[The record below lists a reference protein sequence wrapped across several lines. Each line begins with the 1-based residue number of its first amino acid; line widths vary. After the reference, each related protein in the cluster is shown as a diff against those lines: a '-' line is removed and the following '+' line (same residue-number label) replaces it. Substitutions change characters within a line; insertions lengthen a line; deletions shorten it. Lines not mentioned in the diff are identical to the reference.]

1 MPRIKKQGLDYFPL
15 NTDFIHDRLV
25 RRIMKREGDASLS
38 VLIEVL
44 SYIYSGEGY
53 YVCADALFYE
63 DLSSNLY
70 EKTSDDIRRIVSLA
84 VEYGIFDAVLHVKY
98 GILTSADIQR
108 QYLFST
114 KRRNVSHLDP
124 VYCLIS
130 EELLGRPSGKN
141 GAGNRS
147 SQPRKTVN
155 SVNETSGE
163 SFATADEQG
172 GPGESEVNVNRAE
185 NGSFIPENVT
195 SGTHSIAQ
203 NSIAQ
208 NSIAEHSVAKNRKDS
223 PSPSFPEAE
232 CGNPESGNPK
242 GEEEKEKEERGGK
255 EGGKEENFLEKNTEA
270 PLPAKRRE
278 WTNETLSELQ
288 PPTDGIGRNY
298 DGLIYNMRLYGIP
311 PMEQYAI
318 IRKSNFGAIGGPVW
332 KGFCALRDSCGKIK
346 MPGRYLLSVM
356 NR

>member
-53 YVCADALFYE
+53 YVCADVLFYE

-84 VEYGIFDAVLHVKY
+84 VEYGIFDAALHAKY

-124 VYCLIS
+124 AYCLIS
-130 EELLGRPSGKN
+130 EELLARPSGKN

-147 SQPRKTVN
+147 SQPRETVN
-155 SVNETSGE
+155 SVNKTSME
-163 SFATADEQG
+163 SSVTADEQG
-172 GPGESEVNVNRAE
+172 GSDESEVNVNRAE

-203 NSIAQ
+203 NSIA
-208 NSIAEHSVAKNRKDS
+208 EHSVAKNRKDS
-223 PSPSFPEAE
+223 PSPSSPEAE
-232 CGNPESGNPK
+232 CGNPESGKPERRRRK
-242 GEEEKEKEERGGK
+242 GKRR
-255 EGGKEENFLEKNTEA
+255 
-270 PLPAKRRE
+270 KRRE
-278 WTNETLSELQ
+278 
-288 PPTDGIGRNY
+288 GR
-298 DGLIYNMRLYGIP
+298 
-311 PMEQYAI
+311 
-318 IRKSNFGAIGGPVW
+318 RKGGKFSRKEHGGASSVQTSGMDQRNP
-332 KGFCALRDSCGKIK
+332 LRTATSH
-346 MPGRYLLSVM
+346 
-356 NR
+356 

>member
-84 VEYGIFDAVLHVKY
+84 VEYGIFDAALHAKY

-124 VYCLIS
+124 AYCLIS
-130 EELLGRPSGKN
+130 EELLARPSGKN

-147 SQPRKTVN
+147 SQPRETVN
-155 SVNETSGE
+155 SVNETSME
-163 SFATADEQG
+163 SSVTADEQG
-172 GPGESEVNVNRAE
+172 GSDELEVNVNRAE

-203 NSIAQ
+203 NST
-208 NSIAEHSVAKNRKDS
+208 SEHSVAQQSKAQPHFNSPLKTAGEKAERKKIGAEEISSGSSCGRDVS
-223 PSPSFPEAE
+223 GSGKRKKWTQETVDALLPPS
-232 CGNPESGNPK
+232 
-242 GEEEKEKEERGGK
+242 
-255 EGGKEENFLEKNTEA
+255 
-270 PLPAKRRE
+270 
-278 WTNETLSELQ
+278 
-288 PPTDGIGRNY
+288 DGTSRNY
-298 DGLIYNMRLYGIP
+298 AGLLDNLRSYGIP
-311 PMEQYAI
+311 PSEQYAI
-318 IRKSNFGAIGGPVW
+318 ILKSNFGAIGGAIW
-332 KGFCALRDSCGKIK
+332 RGIATLRGSGGKIK
-346 MPGRYLLSVM
+346 LPGRYLLSVVS
-356 NR
+356 RKEEAAVS

>member
-84 VEYGIFDAVLHVKY
+84 VEYGIFDAALHAKY

-124 VYCLIS
+124 AYCLIS
-130 EELLGRPSGKN
+130 EELLARPSGKN
-141 GAGNRS
+141 GAGNRI
-147 SQPRKTVN
+147 SQSRETVN
-155 SVNETSGE
+155 SVNETSME
-163 SFATADEQG
+163 SSVTADEQG
-172 GPGESEVNVNRAE
+172 RSDELEVNVNRAE

-203 NSIAQ
+203 NSIA
-208 NSIAEHSVAKNRKDS
+208 EHSVAKNRKDS
-223 PSPSFPEAE
+223 PSPSSPEAE
-232 CGNPESGNPK
+232 CGNTESGNPK

-270 PLPAKRRE
+270 PLPSKRRE

-298 DGLIYNMRLYGIP
+298 DGLLYNMRLYGIP

-318 IRKSNFGAIGGPVW
+318 IRKSNFGAIGEPVW

>member
-84 VEYGIFDAVLHVKY
+84 VEYGIFDAALHAKY

-124 VYCLIS
+124 AYCLIS
-130 EELLGRPSGKN
+130 EELLARPSGKN

-147 SQPRKTVN
+147 SQPRETVN
-155 SVNETSGE
+155 SVNETSME
-163 SFATADEQG
+163 SSVTADEQG
-172 GPGESEVNVNRAE
+172 GSDELEVNVNRAE

-208 NSIAEHSVAKNRKDS
+208 NRKEYPLLNSSPGGGTQNADLKSAEER
-223 PSPSFPEAE
+223 
-232 CGNPESGNPK
+232 
-242 GEEEKEKEERGGK
+242 EEEILFSQR
-255 EGGKEENFLEKNTEA
+255 EA
-270 PLPAKRRE
+270 GSEDAVLKKMSSKKASCNRPPRKK
-278 WTNETLSELQ
+278 WTDDDISRLQ
-288 PPTDGIGRNY
+288 PPQ
-298 DGLIYNMRLYGIP
+298 DGLKRNLDGLVFNLRQHHITQQ
-311 PMEQYAI
+311 EQYAI
-318 IRKSNFGAIGGPVW
+318 ILKSNFGIIGHPIW
-332 KGFCALRDSCGKIK
+332 KGFFDLRESHGKIRF
-346 MPGRYLLSVM
+346 PGKYLLSLCVK
-356 NR
+356 

>member
-84 VEYGIFDAVLHVKY
+84 VEYGIFDAALHAKY

-124 VYCLIS
+124 AYCLIS
-130 EELLGRPSGKN
+130 EELLARPSGKN

-147 SQPRKTVN
+147 SQPRETVN
-155 SVNETSGE
+155 SVNETSME
-163 SFATADEQG
+163 SSVTADEQG
-172 GPGESEVNVNRAE
+172 GSDELEVNVNRAE

-203 NSIAQ
+203 NSIA
-208 NSIAEHSVAKNRKDS
+208 EHSVAKNRKDS
-223 PSPSFPEAE
+223 PSPSSPEAE
-232 CGNPESGNPK
+232 CGNTESGNPK
-242 GEEEKEKEERGGK
+242 GE

-270 PLPAKRRE
+270 PLPSKRRE

-298 DGLIYNMRLYGIP
+298 DGLLYNMRLYGIP

>member
-53 YVCADALFYE
+53 YVCADVLFYE

-84 VEYGIFDAVLHVKY
+84 VEYGIFDAALHAKY

-124 VYCLIS
+124 AYCLIS
-130 EELLGRPSGKN
+130 EELLARPSGKN
-141 GAGNRS
+141 GASNRS
-147 SQPRKTVN
+147 SQPRETVN
-155 SVNETSGE
+155 SVNETSME
-163 SFATADEQG
+163 SSVTADEQG
-172 GPGESEVNVNRAE
+172 GSDELEVNVNRAE

-203 NSIAQ
+203 NSIA
-208 NSIAEHSVAKNRKDS
+208 EHSVAKNRKDS
-223 PSPSFPEAE
+223 PSPSSPEAE

-270 PLPAKRRE
+270 PLPSKRRE

-298 DGLIYNMRLYGIP
+298 DGLLYNMRLYGIP

>member
-84 VEYGIFDAVLHVKY
+84 VEYGIFDAALHAKY

-124 VYCLIS
+124 AYCLIS
-130 EELLGRPSGKN
+130 EELLARPSGKN

-147 SQPRKTVN
+147 SQPRETVN
-155 SVNETSGE
+155 S
-163 SFATADEQG
+163 
-172 GPGESEVNVNRAE
+172 NRAE

-203 NSIAQ
+203 NSIA
-208 NSIAEHSVAKNRKDS
+208 EHSVAKNRKDS
-223 PSPSFPEAE
+223 PSPSSPEAE
-232 CGNPESGNPK
+232 CGNTESGNPK

-255 EGGKEENFLEKNTEA
+255 EGGKEENFLEKHTEA
-270 PLPAKRRE
+270 PLPSKRRE

-298 DGLIYNMRLYGIP
+298 DGLLYNMRLYGIP

>member
-84 VEYGIFDAVLHVKY
+84 VEYGIFDAALHAKY

-124 VYCLIS
+124 AYCLIS
-130 EELLGRPSGKN
+130 EELLARPSGKN

-147 SQPRKTVN
+147 SQSRETVN
-155 SVNETSGE
+155 SVNETSME
-163 SFATADEQG
+163 SSVTADEQG
-172 GPGESEVNVNRAE
+172 RSDELEVNVNRAE

-203 NSIAQ
+203 NRIAQ
-208 NSIAEHSVAKNRKDS
+208 HRIEKPLLNSSPVGGTQNADEMSAEEEEEELVSSGGAPDVYIQTT
-223 PSPSFPEAE
+223 
-232 CGNPESGNPK
+232 SGNDKPH
-242 GEEEKEKEERGGK
+242 
-255 EGGKEENFLEKNTEA
+255 
-270 PLPAKRRE
+270 RRE
-278 WTNETLSELQ
+278 WTDEDVARLQ
-288 PPTDGIGRNY
+288 PPADGLDRNP
-298 DGLIYNMRLYGIP
+298 DGLIFNLRQFHIP
-311 PMEQYAI
+311 PQEQYVI
-318 IRKSNFGAIGGPVW
+318 VLKSNFGIIGHPVW
-332 KGFCALRDSCGKIK
+332 KGFFDLRESHGKIRQ
-346 MPGRYLLSVM
+346 PGRYLLSLCIKQKEATK
-356 NR
+356 RE

>member
-1 MPRIKKQGLDYFPL
+1 MPLIKKQGLDYFPL

-84 VEYGIFDAVLHVKY
+84 VEYGIFDAALHAKY

-124 VYCLIS
+124 AYCLIS
-130 EELLGRPSGKN
+130 EELLARPSGKN

-147 SQPRKTVN
+147 SQPRETVN
-155 SVNETSGE
+155 SVNETSME
-163 SFATADEQG
+163 SSVTADEQG
-172 GPGESEVNVNRAE
+172 GSDELEVNVNRSE
-185 NGSFIPENVT
+185 NRSNIPEKVT
-195 SGTHSIAQ
+195 SGTL
-203 NSIAQ
+203 
-208 NSIAEHSVAKNRKDS
+208 SIAEHSVAKNRKDS
-223 PSPSFPEAE
+223 PSPSSPEAE
-232 CGNPESGNPK
+232 CGNTESGNPK

-270 PLPAKRRE
+270 PLPSKRRE

-298 DGLIYNMRLYGIP
+298 DGLLYNMRLYGIP

>member
-53 YVCADALFYE
+53 YVCADVLFYE

-84 VEYGIFDAVLHVKY
+84 VEYGIFDAALHAKY

-124 VYCLIS
+124 AYCLIS
-130 EELLGRPSGKN
+130 EELLARPSGKN

-147 SQPRKTVN
+147 SQPRETVN
-155 SVNETSGE
+155 SVNETSME
-163 SFATADEQG
+163 SSVTADEQG
-172 GPGESEVNVNRAE
+172 GSDESEVNVNRAE

-208 NSIAEHSVAKNRKDS
+208 NRKEYPLLNSSPGGGTQNADLKSAEER
-223 PSPSFPEAE
+223 
-232 CGNPESGNPK
+232 
-242 GEEEKEKEERGGK
+242 EEEILFSQREAGSEDAVLKEMSSKKASCNRPPRK
-255 EGGKEENFLEKNTEA
+255 K
-270 PLPAKRRE
+270 
-278 WTNETLSELQ
+278 WTDDDISRLQ
-288 PPTDGIGRNY
+288 PPQ
-298 DGLIYNMRLYGIP
+298 DGLKRNLDGLVFNLRQHHITQQ
-311 PMEQYAI
+311 EQYAI
-318 IRKSNFGAIGGPVW
+318 ILKSNFGIIGHPIW
-332 KGFCALRDSCGKIK
+332 KGFFDLRESHGKIRF
-346 MPGRYLLSVM
+346 PGKYLLSLCVK
-356 NR
+356 

>member
-53 YVCADALFYE
+53 YVCADVLFYE

-84 VEYGIFDAVLHVKY
+84 VEYGIFDAALHAKY

-124 VYCLIS
+124 AYCLIS
-130 EELLGRPSGKN
+130 EELLARPSGKN

-147 SQPRKTVN
+147 SQPRETVN
-155 SVNETSGE
+155 SVNETSME
-163 SFATADEQG
+163 SSVTADEQG
-172 GPGESEVNVNRAE
+172 GSDESEVNVNRAE

-203 NSIAQ
+203 NSIA
-208 NSIAEHSVAKNRKDS
+208 EHSVAKNRKDS
-223 PSPSFPEAE
+223 PSPSSPEAE
-232 CGNPESGNPK
+232 CGNPESGNPR

-270 PLPAKRRE
+270 PLPSKRRE

-298 DGLIYNMRLYGIP
+298 DGLLYNMRLYGIP

>member
-44 SYIYSGEGY
+44 SYIYSGESY

-84 VEYGIFDAVLHVKY
+84 VEYGIFDAALHAKY

-124 VYCLIS
+124 AYCLIS
-130 EELLGRPSGKN
+130 EELLARPSGKN

-147 SQPRKTVN
+147 SQPRETVN
-155 SVNETSGE
+155 SVNETSME
-163 SFATADEQG
+163 SSVTADEQG
-172 GPGESEVNVNRAE
+172 GSDELEVNVNRAE

-203 NSIAQ
+203 NSIA
-208 NSIAEHSVAKNRKDS
+208 EHSVAKNRKDS
-223 PSPSFPEAE
+223 PSPSSPEAE
-232 CGNPESGNPK
+232 CGNTESGNPK

-270 PLPAKRRE
+270 PLPSKRRE

-298 DGLIYNMRLYGIP
+298 DGLLYNMRLYGIP

>member
-84 VEYGIFDAVLHVKY
+84 VEYGIFDAALHVKY

-114 KRRNVSHLDP
+114 KRRNVSRLDP
-124 VYCLIS
+124 AYCLIS

-163 SFATADEQG
+163 SFVTADEQG
-172 GPGESEVNVNRAE
+172 GPDELEVNVNRAE

-195 SGTHSIAQ
+195 SGTHNIAQ
-203 NSIAQ
+203 NSIA
-208 NSIAEHSVAKNRKDS
+208 
-223 PSPSFPEAE
+223 
-232 CGNPESGNPK
+232 
-242 GEEEKEKEERGGK
+242 
-255 EGGKEENFLEKNTEA
+255 
-270 PLPAKRRE
+270 
-278 WTNETLSELQ
+278 
-288 PPTDGIGRNY
+288 
-298 DGLIYNMRLYGIP
+298 
-311 PMEQYAI
+311 
-318 IRKSNFGAIGGPVW
+318 
-332 KGFCALRDSCGKIK
+332 
-346 MPGRYLLSVM
+346 
-356 NR
+356 

>member
-84 VEYGIFDAVLHVKY
+84 VEYGIFDAALHAKY

-124 VYCLIS
+124 AYSLIS
-130 EELLGRPSGKN
+130 EELLARPSGKN

-147 SQPRKTVN
+147 SQPRETVN
-155 SVNETSGE
+155 SVNETSME
-163 SFATADEQG
+163 SSVTADEQG
-172 GPGESEVNVNRAE
+172 GSDELEVNVNRAE

-203 NSIAQ
+203 NSIA
-208 NSIAEHSVAKNRKDS
+208 EHSVAKNRKDS
-223 PSPSFPEAE
+223 PSPSSPEAE
-232 CGNPESGNPK
+232 CGNTESGNPK

-270 PLPAKRRE
+270 PLPSKRRE

-298 DGLIYNMRLYGIP
+298 DGLLYNMRLYGIP

>member
-84 VEYGIFDAVLHVKY
+84 VEYGIFDAALHAKY

-124 VYCLIS
+124 AYCLIS
-130 EELLGRPSGKN
+130 EELLARPSGKN

-147 SQPRKTVN
+147 SQSRETVN
-155 SVNETSGE
+155 SVNETSME
-163 SFATADEQG
+163 SSVTADEQG
-172 GPGESEVNVNRAE
+172 RSDELEVNVNRAE

-203 NSIAQ
+203 NSIA
-208 NSIAEHSVAKNRKDS
+208 EHSVAKNRKDS
-223 PSPSFPEAE
+223 PSPSSPEAE
-232 CGNPESGNPK
+232 CGNTESGNPK
-242 GEEEKEKEERGGK
+242 GEEEKEKI
-255 EGGKEENFLEKNTEA
+255 LT
-270 PLPAKRRE
+270 P
-278 WTNETLSELQ
+278 ET
-288 PPTDGIGRNY
+288 G
-298 DGLIYNMRLYGIP
+298 
-311 PMEQYAI
+311 
-318 IRKSNFGAIGGPVW
+318 
-332 KGFCALRDSCGKIK
+332 
-346 MPGRYLLSVM
+346 
-356 NR
+356 

>member
-84 VEYGIFDAVLHVKY
+84 VEYGIFDAALHAKY

-124 VYCLIS
+124 AYCLIS
-130 EELLGRPSGKN
+130 EELLARPSGKN

-147 SQPRKTVN
+147 SQSRETVN
-155 SVNETSGE
+155 SVNETSME
-163 SFATADEQG
+163 SSVTADEQG
-172 GPGESEVNVNRAE
+172 RSDELEVNVNRAE

-203 NSIAQ
+203 NSIA
-208 NSIAEHSVAKNRKDS
+208 EHSVAKNRKDS
-223 PSPSFPEAE
+223 PLSFL
-232 CGNPESGNPK
+232 S
-242 GEEEKEKEERGGK
+242 RGGVR
-255 EGGKEENFLEKNTEA
+255 EYGKRKPERRRRKGKRR
-270 PLPAKRRE
+270 KRRE
-278 WTNETLSELQ
+278 GRRKGGEFSRKEHGGA
-288 PPTDGIGRNY
+288 PPVQTSGMDQRN
-298 DGLIYNMRLYGIP
+298 P
-311 PMEQYAI
+311 
-318 IRKSNFGAIGGPVW
+318 
-332 KGFCALRDSCGKIK
+332 LRTATSH
-346 MPGRYLLSVM
+346 
-356 NR
+356 

>member
-84 VEYGIFDAVLHVKY
+84 VEYGIFDAALHAKY

-124 VYCLIS
+124 AYCLIS
-130 EELLGRPSGKN
+130 EELLARPSGKN

-147 SQPRKTVN
+147 SQPRETVN
-155 SVNETSGE
+155 SVNETSME
-163 SFATADEQG
+163 SSVTADEQG
-172 GPGESEVNVNRAE
+172 GSDELEVNVNKAE

-203 NSIAQ
+203 NSIA
-208 NSIAEHSVAKNRKDS
+208 EHSVAKNRKDS
-223 PSPSFPEAE
+223 PSPSSPEAE
-232 CGNPESGNPK
+232 CGNTESGNPK
-242 GEEEKEKEERGGK
+242 GEEEKEKKKEEGRKEERRKIFSKRTRRRPFRPNVGNGPTKPSPNCNLPLMVSGETMMDYFTTCASTGYLLWNSTQSSEKATLGQSEDLSGK
-255 EGGKEENFLEKNTEA
+255 DFVRCATVVEKS
-270 PLPAKRRE
+270 RCR
-278 WTNETLSELQ
+278 
-288 PPTDGIGRNY
+288 DGI
-298 DGLIYNMRLYGIP
+298 
-311 PMEQYAI
+311 
-318 IRKSNFGAIGGPVW
+318 
-332 KGFCALRDSCGKIK
+332 C
-346 MPGRYLLSVM
+346 
-356 NR
+356 

>member
-84 VEYGIFDAVLHVKY
+84 VEYGIFDAALHAKY

-124 VYCLIS
+124 AYCLIS
-130 EELLGRPSGKN
+130 EELLARPSGKN
-141 GAGNRS
+141 GASNRS
-147 SQPRKTVN
+147 SQPHETVN
-155 SVNETSGE
+155 YVNETSME
-163 SFATADEQG
+163 SSVTADEQG
-172 GPGESEVNVNRAE
+172 GSDELEVNVNRAE

-203 NSIAQ
+203 NSIA
-208 NSIAEHSVAKNRKDS
+208 EHSVAKNRKDS
-223 PSPSFPEAE
+223 PSPSSPEAE
-232 CGNPESGNPK
+232 CGNTESGNPK

-270 PLPAKRRE
+270 PLPSKRRE

-298 DGLIYNMRLYGIP
+298 DGLLYNMRLYVIP

>member
-53 YVCADALFYE
+53 YVRADALFYE

-84 VEYGIFDAVLHVKY
+84 VEYGIFDAALHAKY

-124 VYCLIS
+124 AYCLIS
-130 EELLGRPSGKN
+130 EELLARPSGKN

-147 SQPRKTVN
+147 NQSRKTVN
-155 SVNETSGE
+155 SVNETSME
-163 SFATADEQG
+163 SSVTADEQG
-172 GPGESEVNVNRAE
+172 GSDESEVNVNRAE

-203 NSIAQ
+203 NSIA
-208 NSIAEHSVAKNRKDS
+208 EHSVAKNRKDS
-223 PSPSFPEAE
+223 PSPSSPEAE

-270 PLPAKRRE
+270 SLPSKRRE

-298 DGLIYNMRLYGIP
+298 DGLLYNMRLYGIP